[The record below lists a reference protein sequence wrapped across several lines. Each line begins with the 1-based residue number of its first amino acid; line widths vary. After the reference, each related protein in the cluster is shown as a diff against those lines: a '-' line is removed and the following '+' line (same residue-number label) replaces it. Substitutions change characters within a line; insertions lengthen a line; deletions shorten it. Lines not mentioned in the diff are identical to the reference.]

1 MKKEIEI
8 LVRAIIQAKGK
19 ILVCKKIGKDYYF
32 FPGGH
37 VNYGENATKALAR
50 ELKEELAIAI
60 KKLTFIG
67 GSEHIFIEDELEHQE
82 INLVFETKVNKLKT
96 KSQENHLSFFLIS
109 KNELRKEKVLPAVLT
124 KAVFK
129 WLKDK
134 KPFWASQIHFN

>member
-1 MKKEIEI
+1 MRYWLGQLFKPKARFWFARK
-8 LVRAIIQAKGK
+8 LARII
-19 ILVCKKIGKDYYF
+19 ISS
-32 FPGGH
+32 PGCH
-37 VNYGENATKALAR
+37 VNYGESATKALTR
-50 ELKEELAIAI
+50 ELKEELAITI

-67 GSEHIFIEDELEHQE
+67 GSEHIFIEDEPEHQE

-109 KNELRKEKVLPAVLT
+109 KNELRKEKVLSAVLT

-134 KPFWASQIHFN
+134 KSFWVSQIHFN